1 MWIGE
6 NMRFLFLGLLII
18 ATVWHLIESWRDNM
32 RRRKFTKPFLIP
44 LILLYYV
51 TSTDHLIWF
60 LVLALIFSWLG
71 DVFLMFQGNTWFT
84 VGGCFFGVS
93 HIFFVLTYV
102 NQIHWSV
109 VRLSVL
115 IPVAVVYIVI
125 TTLIILAVIKQTP
138 KKMLPAMYLYLIANS
153 TMNVFAVM
161 QLESMPSA
169 GSIIALIGAILFF
182 ISDCSLFLVRYS
194 KHPEWIFKKH
204 FTVMLTYIVG
214 EFLITQG
221 ILMLVG

>member
-1 MWIGE
+1 
-6 NMRFLFLGLLII
+6 
-18 ATVWHLIESWRDNM
+18 M

-115 IPVAVVYIVI
+115 IPVAVVYIAI

-169 GSIIALIGAILFF
+169 GSIIALVGAILFF

>member
-1 MWIGE
+1 MWTGE
-6 NMRFLFLGLLII
+6 DMQYVFLGLLLI
-18 ATVWHLIESWRDNM
+18 ALVWHLVESWRDNA
-32 RRRKFTKPFLIP
+32 RRRAFTKPFLIP
-44 LILLYYV
+44 LILLYYLV
-51 TSTDHLIWF
+51 ATDHPIWF

-102 NQIHWSV
+102 DQIRWDAVH
-109 VRLSVL
+109 LYVL
-115 IPVAVVYIVI
+115 IPVAAVYITI
-125 TTLIILAVIKQTP
+125 TTLVILAVVKQTP

-161 QLESMPSA
+161 QLESAPSA
-169 GSIIALIGAILFF
+169 GAVIALVGAVLFF
-182 ISDCSLFLVRYS
+182 ISDCCLFLVRYS
-194 KHPEWIFKKH
+194 RRPELIFKKH
-204 FTVMLTYIVG
+204 FTVMLAYVVG

-221 ILMLVG
+221 IMMLVG

>member
-18 ATVWHLIESWRDNM
+18 ATVWHLIESWRDNI

-93 HIFFVLTYV
+93 HLFFVLTYV
-102 NQIHWSV
+102 RNIQLSAVHLYV
-109 VRLSVL
+109 V
-115 IPVAVVYIVI
+115 IPVALVYIAI
-125 TTLIILAVIKQTP
+125 TTLIILAVVKQTP

-153 TMNVFAVM
+153 TMNIFAVM
-161 QLESMPSA
+161 QLESFPCT

-194 KHPEWIFKKH
+194 KRPELIFKKH

>member
-1 MWIGE
+1 
-6 NMRFLFLGLLII
+6 
-18 ATVWHLIESWRDNM
+18 M